1 MVKSIGLISK
11 SYFTRNGGLELAIM
25 RSFVPQVGILA
36 RISCLGEGHSDLAL
50 NLAKS
55 VGILAVNASSI
66 IVKSY
71 NFYK

>member
-11 SYFTRNGGLELAIM
+11 SYFTRNGVLELAIM
-25 RSFVPQVGILA
+25 RSFVPQVDILA
-36 RISCLGEGHSDLAL
+36 SCLGEGHSDLAL

-55 VGILAVNASSI
+55 VVNASSN

-71 NFYK
+71 NFLINAWQ